1 MTNAQKNSP
10 MLKAAG
16 LWAKTSV
23 KGGQYLTG
31 RLGGVKVLILEN
43 RDRHSDDDPSHI
55 LYFTE
60 APDRRQEPQERPQER
75 SDGQRGA
82 GTPRTPQTPSAAHR
96 PSFPGHRSGVPGH
109 RDPVPDH
116 QAPLDHDDAPEWA
129 R

>member
-1 MTNAQKNSP
+1 MNNAANGP

-31 RLGGVKVLILEN
+31 RFGGVKVLVMEN
-43 RDRHSDDDPSHI
+43 RDRHGDDDPSHI

-60 APDRRQEPQERPQER
+60 APDRRQE
-75 SDGQRGA
+75 RGDA
-82 GTPRTPQTPSAAHR
+82 RASSSQR
-96 PSFPGHRSGVPGH
+96 PSEPQRQSFQA
-109 RDPVPDH
+109 